1 MIKRFDGKK
10 VSIILPTYNGSR
22 YIREAIESC
31 LNQIYKNF
39 ELIIVDDGSTDDIKN
54 IIKSYND
61 ERIEYFRHEH
71 NLGLAKALN
80 TGFANAKGVYLTWTS
95 DDNLYDLK
103 AIEFM
108 VQVLEKNPELGFV
121 YTNYYVI
128 NEQEG
133 KMKSVKVSSIKG
145 LDKFNCIGPCF
156 LYRRKIYEQIGGY
169 NPNFFLAEDYEY
181 WLRIRKQ
188 FRMQR
193 LDKFLYFYRE
203 HTNSLTAK
211 HKIVLIE
218 EQVEKAGRKFF
229 SLWAKYYHKGRVC
242 FFNKNYK
249 NSLKFFI
256 KASFLNPFN
265 FFIWKMVVVSL
276 LGILSPSF
284 TENLKKFYNKNK

>member
-1 MIKRFDGKK
+1 MTKRVDDKK

-39 ELIIVDDGSTDDIKN
+39 ELIIVDDGSTDGIKN

-61 ERIEYFRHEH
+61 ERIKYFRHEH
-71 NLGLAKALN
+71 NLGLAEALN
-80 TGFANAKGVYLTWTS
+80 TGFTNATGIYLAWTS

-108 VQVLEKNPELGFV
+108 VQALEQDPGLGFV
-121 YTNYYVI
+121 YANYYII
-128 NEQEG
+128 NEQG
-133 KMKSVKVSSIKG
+133 KKIKDVKTGSVKS
-145 LDKFNCIGPCF
+145 LDRHNCIGPCF
-156 LYRRKIYEQIGGY
+156 LYRRKVYEQIGGY

-203 HTNSLTAK
+203 HTNSLTTK
-211 HKIVLIE
+211 HKIALIE
-218 EQVEKAGRKFF
+218 EQAEKASQKYVT
-229 SLWAKYYHKGRVC
+229 LWAKYYHKGRVHL
-242 FFNKNYK
+242 FNKDYK
-249 NSLKFFI
+249 NSMKFFI
-256 KASFLNPFN
+256 RALFLSPFN
-265 FFIWKMVVVSL
+265 FFIWKM
-276 LGILSPSF
+276 ILF
-284 TENLKKFYNKNK
+284 TFLNILFYICKRKK